1 MIPLL
6 QMIICLNVER
16 EEIIETPEKIKATS
30 TQSNKSGESEISDIE
45 AAAQQYIETDTEGK
59 FRCTLCGKEAVG
71 KFDTGSGRAIAR
83 SNLKKHIETH
93 FEGLSFPCQLC
104 GKIFRSRN
112 ALQIHNTRYHK

>member
-1 MIPLL
+1 MQMIPLL

-71 KFDTGSGRAIAR
+71 KYQYR
-83 SNLKKHIETH
+83 NL
-93 FEGLSFPCQLC
+93 
-104 GKIFRSRN
+104 
-112 ALQIHNTRYHK
+112 